1 VVFDS
6 ASIGSNVSITNS
18 IIGQGA
24 MIGDSCVIADS
35 VVGDFAQI
43 GAGNEL
49 RNGARV
55 WVNAELDEL
64 VVRFSSDK

>member
-1 VVFDS
+1 
-6 ASIGSNVSITNS
+6 
-18 IIGQGA
+18 

-55 WVNAELDEL
+55 WVNAELGEL

>member
-1 VVFDS
+1 M
-6 ASIGSNVSITNS
+6 IITNS

-24 MIGDSCVIADS
+24 VIGESCVIADS
-35 VVGDFAQI
+35 VVGDFARI

-55 WVNAELDEL
+55 WANVELDEL